1 MLYKPKMKCF
11 WHCLYKV
18 AGGPALRLLS
28 GPRGTG
34 ENNYDTSLA
43 NINFA
48 IPSQS
53 TLQRIS
59 KSSHNS
65 MPPSIF
71 NPVLETIS
79 ASVQDSPKEFIL
91 SFDGKSVGTGLKG
104 DCEGD
109 INLWNFES
117 KPNLQEEKD
126 RLSDE
131 QDFVNEI
138 RRSVKEHNLS
148 GIKDNLYKLIKIVTF
163 RIKDIREVISNCKK
177 TEIKYQKADA
187 ENPKYKLK
195 HKYTIQHAQYLA
207 DNCRSI
213 IQRCLNINKELCKK
227 CSEINRSSHFFNNTS
242 HVDISKQ
249 GNMRLLL
256 PPDQIRDFFEDCDNT
271 IYVKQ

>member
-1 MLYKPKMKCF
+1 MKHF

-34 ENNYDTSLA
+34 ENNYDTSSA

-91 SFDGKSVGTGLKG
+91 SFDGKSVGTGLKR

-163 RIKDIREVISNCKK
+163 HINDIREVISNCKK
-177 TEIKYQKADA
+177 NGKSNTRKLMQK
-187 ENPKYKLK
+187 
-195 HKYTIQHAQYLA
+195 IQ
-207 DNCRSI
+207 NI
-213 IQRCLNINKELCKK
+213 NLNI
-227 CSEINRSSHFFNNTS
+227 STQFNMLN
-242 HVDISKQ
+242 IWQ
-249 GNMRLLL
+249 
-256 PPDQIRDFFEDCDNT
+256 T
-271 IYVKQ
+271 IAEASFSAV

>member
-1 MLYKPKMKCF
+1 MLEQLVMKLDEHNLTNDFLSSIRKMASGELPVDSIPHLAYLDSVCFKRIKDSQRMLYKPKMKCF

-43 NINFA
+43 NINFT

-109 INLWNFES
+109 IDLWNFES

-163 RIKDIREVISNCKK
+163 S
-177 TEIKYQKADA
+177 Y
-187 ENPKYKLK
+187 
-195 HKYTIQHAQYLA
+195 
-207 DNCRSI
+207 
-213 IQRCLNINKELCKK
+213 
-227 CSEINRSSHFFNNTS
+227 
-242 HVDISKQ
+242 
-249 GNMRLLL
+249 
-256 PPDQIRDFFEDCDNT
+256 
-271 IYVKQ
+271 